1 VLLDDGDGESV
12 GNAIAVQRPPAE
24 SGRHLLLYD
33 GVCGLCDV
41 LVQAVL
47 ARDRRVLFHFAS
59 LQSAAARATLDRFG
73 SNPDELTTFYVVT
86 NYRDAKPIQLTKGR
100 AALFVI
106 TALGWP
112 WKVAGLLK
120 ILPDRVLDG
129 IYDLIARHRYR
140 IFGRY
145 ETCLVPRPEYRSR
158 FIDSQQ
164 DESPTSGIER

>member
-1 VLLDDGDGESV
+1 MHGSDG
-12 GNAIAVQRPPAE
+12 QRPPTE
-24 SGRHLLLYD
+24 TGRHLLLYD
-33 GVCGLCDV
+33 GVCGLCNV

-59 LQSAAARATLDRFG
+59 LQSAAARATLNRFG

-86 NYRDAKPIQLTKGR
+86 NYRGAEPSPLTKGR

-112 WKVAGLLK
+112 WKAAGLLK
-120 ILPDRVLDG
+120 VLPARVLDG
-129 IYDLIARHRYR
+129 VYDLIARHRYR

-164 DESPTSGIER
+164 DESPKSRIEG

>member
-1 VLLDDGDGESV
+1 MRGFD
-12 GNAIAVQRPPAE
+12 VQPSPTE

-59 LQSAAARATLDRFG
+59 LQSAAAKATLNRFG

-86 NYRDAKPIQLTKGR
+86 NYRGAEPSPLTKGR

-112 WKVAGLLK
+112 WKAAGLLK
-120 ILPDRVLDG
+120 VLPARVLDG

-164 DESPTSGIER
+164 DESPKSRIEG

>member
-1 VLLDDGDGESV
+1 V
-12 GNAIAVQRPPAE
+12 
-24 SGRHLLLYD
+24 
-33 GVCGLCDV
+33 
-41 LVQAVL
+41 
-47 ARDRRVLFHFAS
+47 FHFAS
-59 LQSAAARATLDRFG
+59 LQSAAAKATLNRFG

-86 NYRDAKPIQLTKGR
+86 NYRGAEPSPLTKGR

-112 WKVAGLLK
+112 WKAAGLLK
-120 ILPDRVLDG
+120 VLPARVLDG
-129 IYDLIARHRYR
+129 VYDLIARHRYR

-164 DESPTSGIER
+164 DESPKSRIEG